1 MNNDVIS
8 KPVLSTTINKITNNS
23 YLASRVNSFIP
34 NPDTEWGLPWEVSG
48 IAEHVANIAAWVK
61 PWNPAKF
68 GCFSAMQARVSK
80 LVTNKTTWWL
90 DNASNCPQEAAG
102 SPLDFQGL
110 QFYATQ
116 FND

>member
-1 MNNDVIS
+1 
-8 KPVLSTTINKITNNS
+8 
-23 YLASRVNSFIP
+23 
-34 NPDTEWGLPWEVSG
+34 
-48 IAEHVANIAAWVK
+48 
-61 PWNPAKF
+61 
-68 GCFSAMQARVSK
+68 MQARVSK

-110 QFYATQ
+110 QFYAAQQ